1 MTLKRKRR
9 AEEFSIGPASFK
21 SIWWI
26 SPTFPYE
33 LDNQF
38 KVFSVI
44 GSQVT
49 DSEGHGLYVRLTK
62 EQKDGHKVAF
72 GSKQAVNKDY
82 ADLGGDFYTAR
93 SFLSDEK
100 GLPFSGTTSSSIY
113 PHVLNNSHTGF
124 DDQYHGV
131 ILPVDPAP
139 RHFPTA
145 HHSSDSELDQLGA
158 IAISLCK
165 PTSPVADVGAFVG
178 ELYRDGL
185 PALPALHSLKDRI
198 FTAKAAGNEYLNA
211 QFGWRPLVSDV
222 RKIASAIKNA
232 DKILH
237 QYERD
242 AGKGVRR
249 KFTFPTVTSVEER
262 STSGDLPHPIGPP
275 LSCFTNYNGRL
286 TCTRTTVTQS
296 WFSGMFTY
304 YLPSDYDSRKNVVR
318 QALLARKLLGISP
331 TPDVLWEL
339 TPWSWMVDWFSDF
352 GRVMSTISDFAAS
365 GLVMRY
371 GYIMQRV
378 RITDTYTL
386 DGIAMKNSRPDGSY
400 TSTPVETSLSFT
412 TISKTRKKADPFGF
426 GLHWADFSPFQLS
439 ILWALGMSRGS
450 R

>member
-1 MTLKRKRR
+1 MALQRKKR
-9 AEEFSIGPASFK
+9 AQEYSLGSASFK
-21 SIWWI
+21 SVWWI
-26 SPTFPYE
+26 SPTVFFD

-38 KVFSVI
+38 KVYSVI
-44 GSQVT
+44 GNQVT
-49 DSEGHGLYVRLTK
+49 DSEGHGLFIRLRK
-62 EQKDGHKVAF
+62 ERDNHRKVVF
-72 GSKQAVNKDY
+72 GSMQAINKDY

-93 SFLSDEK
+93 SFVSNEK
-100 GLPFSGTTSSSIY
+100 GEPSYAVPNLLIHPN
-113 PHVLNNSHTGF
+113 VLNNNHTGF
-124 DDQYHGV
+124 DDTYKGV
-131 ILPVDPAP
+131 FLPVDPAP

-145 HHSSDSELDQLGA
+145 HKSTDVELDQLGA

-165 PTSPVADVGAFVG
+165 PTSPASDVATFVG

-185 PALPALHSLKDRI
+185 PTLPALHSLKDRI
-198 FTAKAAGNEYLNA
+198 FSAKSAGNEYLNV
-211 QFGWRPLVSDV
+211 QFGWKPLVSDV
-222 RKIASAIKNA
+222 KKIAESIHKA
-232 DKILH
+232 DKILG

-249 KFTFPTVTSVEER
+249 KFTFPTVTTVEER
-262 STSGDLPHPIGPP
+262 PISGDQPHPIGPP
-275 LSCFTNYNGRL
+275 LGCFSDYNGRL

-304 YLPSDYDSRKNVVR
+304 YLPSDYDSRRKVVR

-339 TPWSWMVDWFSDF
+339 TPWSWMIDWFGDF

-386 DGIAMKNSRPDGSY
+386 DGVSTKNSRPDGSY
-400 TSTPVETSLSFT
+400 TETPVETSLSFT
-412 TISKTRKKADPFGF
+412 TISKTRRKADPFGF
-426 GLHWADFSPFQLS
+426 GLKWADFSPFQLS
-439 ILWALGMSRGS
+439 ILGALGMSRGS